1 MHEPQRLHSTCLT
14 MLPRFHSTPL
24 LLQGGDVGQ
33 QAFMVELLQLQELN
47 GPLVWWGWQLKSH
60 THSNNTYRAFT
71 PSPRGHK
78 HTRPPYREVDRLLL
92 SGQPQK
98 HNWRKPYRCGPSGFE
113 PKYGQHPETAHN
125 NTGRYWEVQM
135 STSLKQKDTLVGYS
149 LPWPGR
155 SLQSENKQHED

>member
-1 MHEPQRLHSTCLT
+1 MHEPQRLHSTFLT

-47 GPLVWWGWQLKSH
+47 GPLVWWGWQLRSRTSSPH
-60 THSNNTYRAFT
+60 LTLPHLLT

-78 HTRPPYREVDRLLL
+78 HTRPPYMGVDRLLL

-98 HNWRKPYRCGPSGFE
+98 HNWRKPYRPQALS
-113 PKYGQHPETAHN
+113 QSMD
-125 NTGRYWEVQM
+125 NTQRLHTTILGGTGTFRRVQANVSVVRTK
-135 STSLKQKDTLVGYS
+135 ST
-149 LPWPGR
+149 
-155 SLQSENKQHED
+155 H